1 MGSASITNEEFK
13 ELIDMRSQPLLG
25 LVNYLRR
32 CQPGDNILTRPLLGQ
47 LLSQSRQLEELL
59 DAYDA
64 SNNC

>member
-32 CQPGDNILTRPLLGQ
+32 CQPGDNIGSVTEPIQ
-47 LLSQSRQLEELL
+47 
-59 DAYDA
+59 AA
-64 SNNC
+64 